1 MNKHTFRDFVTGKIR
16 FTRGRF
22 EGWTPG
28 TGIIGA
34 KYAIFRTKATEVLIP
49 EYLLTKETKAILA
62 KAEGRHYV
70 I

>member
-1 MNKHTFRDFVTGKIR
+1 MKHTYKDFVTGKIR

-34 KYAIFRTKATEVLIP
+34 KYAIFRTKATEIFVP
-49 EYLLTKETKAILA
+49 EYLLTKETRTAIEAA
-62 KAEGRHYV
+62 KKGGL
-70 I
+70 

>member
-1 MNKHTFRDFVTGKIR
+1 MKYTYKDFVTGKIR

-49 EYLLTKETKAILA
+49 EYLLTQDTRAAIKA
-62 KAEGRHYV
+62 AEEANDD